1 MINFLAILFLINAAL
16 SYKYYLEDEVPRFF
30 PIIPS
35 NQTNVFYT
43 EAKEKKYVVF
53 TLTMKNM
60 EKDPFDYLYYDCWGD
75 SYDNVTFKSVISVN
89 QIKDGKDKNKIYYQR
104 SIWKEVK
111 YFGFNF
117 TSNYDLENVNV
128 TISVYRDPGK
138 AVVEDF
144 VGFLNYLIR
153 AIIIIILAIII
164 IVVAI
169 ICVCS
174 GKCKKNTEPLPPQIQ
189 NNNPNQP
196 EYYGPLQPQ
205 YYPPPQNQILVQ
217 PINQPIQTSI

>member
-43 EAKEKKYVVF
+43 DAKEKKYVVF

-75 SYDNVTFKSVISVN
+75 SYDNVTFNSVISVN

-169 ICVCS
+169 ICVCT
-174 GKCKKNTEPLPPQIQ
+174 GKCKKNPASLPPQIQ

>member
-1 MINFLAILFLINAAL
+1 MINILAILFLINAAL

-43 EAKEKKYVVF
+43 DAKEKKYVVF

-169 ICVCS
+169 ICVCT
-174 GKCKKNTEPLPPQIQ
+174 GKCKKNPTSLPPQIQ

>member
-1 MINFLAILFLINAAL
+1 MINILAILFLINAAL

>member
-1 MINFLAILFLINAAL
+1 MINILAILFLINAAL

-43 EAKEKKYVVF
+43 DAKEKKYVVF

-169 ICVCS
+169 ICVCT
-174 GKCKKNTEPLPPQIQ
+174 GKCKKNPASLPPQIQ